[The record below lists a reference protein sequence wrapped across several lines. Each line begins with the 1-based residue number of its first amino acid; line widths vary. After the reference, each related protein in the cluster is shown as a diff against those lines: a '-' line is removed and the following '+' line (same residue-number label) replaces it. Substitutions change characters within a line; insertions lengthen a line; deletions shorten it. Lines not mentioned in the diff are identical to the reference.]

1 MISVAVTSSP
11 MVHGN
16 ARAISVETGVGKA
29 ESDGPKSATAMRR
42 QKLTYC
48 SNGPPVRPYSSRSD
62 WRIMAIAS
70 GEVLPNE
77 VTAAIDCSTG
87 SIGVMC
93 VMT

>member
-1 MISVAVTSSP
+1 

-16 ARAISVETGVGKA
+16 ARAISAETGVGKA
-29 ESDGPKSATAMRR
+29 ESEGRSRTSNAAPEIE
-42 QKLTYC
+42 YC
-48 SNGPPVRPYSSRSD
+48 SKGPPVSPYSSRSD